1 MKHWETLKKE
11 LLKDSEVKKE
21 YMKQIQPNKKKFSFG
36 WKAKALGILLVFIL
50 LLGLGNAGLKAINS
64 WFERHELVFNR
75 VVNLEFKKPIE
86 IQEREQEGKEFI
98 KIIETIPAPQ
108 DLETDFDLYV
118 YEVFGIEHYRMALA
132 VSRCEGYNHP
142 EDGWN
147 GNDNGSID
155 VGKFRINSV
164 NFKIPGCSLK
174 EVVDE
179 KKNVDCAYTIWDR
192 ADGEAGNKQG
202 NFSAWVGYTNGC
214 ALTKY
219 E

>member
-1 MKHWETLKKE
+1 MKHLKPI
-11 LLKDSEVKKE
+11 
-21 YMKQIQPNKKKFSFG
+21 KQIKLNKKPRFG
-36 WKAKALGILLVFIL
+36 WKPKVLGILLVIL
-50 LLGLGNAGLKAINS
+50 LIGGLVNALVQAFLKWDDKYYVQKNKVLS
-64 WFERHELVFNR
+64 MEVQW
-75 VVNLEFKKPIE
+75 PYE
-86 IQEREQEGKEFI
+86 IKEEEEEGKEFI
-98 KIIETIPAPQ
+98 RIIETIPAPQ
-108 DLETDFDLYV
+108 DLKDNFDLYV

-147 GNDNGSID
+147 GNTNGSID

-179 KKNVDCAYTIWDR
+179 NKNVDCAYTIWDR
-192 ADGEAGNKQG
+192 ADGEVGNKQG